1 MRMIRLL
8 FSMTLGLAA
17 ASRADNPLQFREYS
31 QSVVMSF
38 PSAAE
43 AAKAELSAKGLPADY
58 KLAFSAR
65 WDDSALGHLKT
76 HDLMV
81 KHKLKGTF
89 FLNNVGHLKKNPD
102 YLTRLLSGGCS
113 IGLHTVTHPH
123 LPTLNPHAHFREYME
138 NRIVL
143 ETASQTP
150 VNSQVLPFCGWWAP
164 ADIVPRSIGAAL
176 MAVGVISSPDVMY
189 PAREAE
195 MGYPAGSLA
204 LSRVLTPGDRVPD
217 LAKLETQLTKYLSD
231 AKALAI
237 QPSLSMSM
245 HSWHT
250 PEGLVQLDKAFARV
264 AANPDWW
271 YCNQNEYGAY
281 RYEALNTRISKKQN
295 GKTVEF
301 TVSRIQPFE
310 LGDRLA
316 LWFKVTGA
324 TPLSASLGTLHGDA
338 LELPHDPDRTL
349 PDIYGRAGEN
359 AVSSAIPF
367 VELTLTHPS
376 PTEWSAAFN
385 NRGSQTITDL
395 TFTFRYPSPWEKAV
409 IRKDAGTLAPGG
421 NLTVT
426 ASQPA
431 RKSALYYRYGDP
443 YYAVQCDFVADG
455 KRYRLYADLAEKSP
469 ETPPLTANEAAA
481 VFDCPE
487 NPDLARLSRPGTD
500 PAAMGLAPAVF
511 KRLANTGAGV
521 VYPKQSWDKA
531 AGETVYLAVI
541 DFKARIPGPVN
552 LKTTAWDAWRK
563 SEIWLN
569 GGKLEGS
576 GNGIDLVPI
585 SGVNRIVIK
594 APRNKYHALVLNG
607 EEGPCVEF
615 IK

>member
-1 MRMIRLL
+1 MRIG
-8 FSMTLGLAA
+8 GLIVAAMVTCAA
-17 ASRADNPLQFREYS
+17 AGRADNPLHFREYN
-31 QSVVMSF
+31 QSVVMRF
-38 PSAAE
+38 ADEAA
-43 AAKAELSAKGLPADY
+43 AAKANLAAKGLPAAY

-89 FLNNVGHLKKNPD
+89 FLNNVGHLKRHPD

-123 LPTLNPHAHFREYME
+123 LPTLNSYAHFREYME

-143 ETASQTP
+143 ETAAKTP

-164 ADIVPRSIGAAL
+164 VPIVPRSIGAAL
-176 MAVGVISSPDVMY
+176 MAVGVIASPDVMY
-189 PAREAE
+189 PARESE
-195 MGYPAGSLA
+195 MGYPARSLA

-217 LAKLETQLTKYLSD
+217 LTKLEKQLANHLNN

-271 YCNQNEYGAY
+271 YCSQNEYGAY
-281 RYEALNTRISKKQN
+281 RYEALNTRISKKRN
-295 GKTVEF
+295 GATVDF
-301 TVSRIQPFE
+301 TVSRVQPFE
-310 LGDRLA
+310 LGARLS
-316 LWFKVTGA
+316 LWFQVTGA
-324 TPLSASLGTLHGDA
+324 KPLSVSLGSMHGDS
-338 LELPHDPDRTL
+338 LELPHDAERTL
-349 PDIYGRAGEN
+349 PDVYDRAGEGGQSN
-359 AVSSAIPF
+359 GIPIAA
-367 VELTLTHPS
+367 LTLTHPS
-376 PTEWSAAFN
+376 PTEWSAVFN
-385 NRGSQTITDL
+385 NRGKQAITDL
-395 TFTFRYPSPWEKAV
+395 AFSFRFPSAWENPV
-409 IRKDAGTLAPGG
+409 IRKDAGTLASGE

-431 RKSALYYRYGDP
+431 RKPALYYRYGDP

-487 NPDLARLSRPGTD
+487 NPDLARLSQPETD
-500 PAAMGLAPAVF
+500 PLALGLAPAAF

-521 VYPKQSWDKA
+521 VYPKQAWDKT
-531 AGETVYLAVI
+531 AGKTAYLAVI
-541 DFKARIPGPVN
+541 DFKAKTPGPIN
-552 LKTTAWDAWRK
+552 LKTTAWDARRK

-569 GGKLEGS
+569 GGKLAGS
-576 GNGIDLVPI
+576 RNGVDLTLD

-594 APRNKYHALVLNG
+594 APRNKYHALMLNG
-607 EEGPCVEF
+607 EQEACVEF